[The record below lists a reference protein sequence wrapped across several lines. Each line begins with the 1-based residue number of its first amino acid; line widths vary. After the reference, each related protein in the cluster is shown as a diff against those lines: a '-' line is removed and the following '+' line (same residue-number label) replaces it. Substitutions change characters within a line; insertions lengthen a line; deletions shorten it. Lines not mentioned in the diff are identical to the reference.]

1 MESTGSKYHVRDHC
15 RLCGGGISKVLD
27 LGSTPA
33 ANEFVTKE
41 VVDSGAEQ
49 DVFPLYLSACRKCG
63 HVQLPV
69 VVDPVRLFSN
79 YVYVSGTSPVFV
91 DHFRRYAE
99 SMISL
104 LGLVPGDLVVDVGSN
119 DGTLLSFFKAAGMR
133 VLGIDPAVAIAANAT
148 ARGIETLPE
157 FLTEEVAARVLA
169 SHGPAKLVTANNV
182 FAHADNLHEVAA
194 SCRSML
200 APGGVFSFEVSYFPS
215 VVEGNLFDTIYH
227 EHTSYHHLSPLVSFL
242 QTEDLSVFDAELIPT
257 HGGSIRVLSD
267 CWDGSRRPLSSR
279 ASDILAAEAHDG
291 YTAPI
296 LTGLTSSNDY
306 PLTNPTEKLAVN
318 IQRLFF
324 GLKRLLIDVRAAGKT
339 VAGFGAPA
347 KVTTLMHRF
356 QLGREDI
363 EFIVD
368 DSPLKQGLFTPG
380 KYVPV
385 FPSSALYERRP
396 DYVIVLAWNFAEPI
410 MRSHKRFSD
419 EGGKFIVPIPDLKVY
434 PP

>member
-1 MESTGSKYHVRDHC
+1 MESTGSKYRVRDHC

-33 ANEFVTKE
+33 ANEFVTRE
-41 VVDSGAEQ
+41 FVDSGVEQ
-49 DVFPLYLSACRKCG
+49 DTFPLYLSACRKCG

-69 VVDPVRLFSN
+69 VVDPGRLFSN

-133 VLGIDPAVAIAANAT
+133 VLGIDPAVAIAADAT

-157 FLTEEVAARVLA
+157 FLTEEVASRVLA

-182 FAHADNLHEVAA
+182 FAHADNLHEVAGA
-194 SCRSML
+194 CQDML
-200 APGGVFSFEVSYFPS
+200 APDGVFSFEVSYFPS
-215 VVEGNLFDTIYH
+215 VVGGNLFDTIYH
-227 EHTSYHHLSPLVSFL
+227 EHTSYHHLAPLVGFL
-242 QTEDLSVFDAELIPT
+242 QTEGLSVFDAELIPT
-257 HGGSIRVLSD
+257 HGGSVRVLSD
-267 CWDGSRRPLSSR
+267 RWNSHRRHLSSR
-279 ASDILAAEAHDG
+279 ASDILLAEARDG
-291 YTAPI
+291 YTASV

-318 IQRLFF
+318 IQSLFF
-324 GLKRLLIDVRAAGKT
+324 GLKRLLVEVRAAGKT

-356 QLGREDI
+356 QLGKEDI
-363 EFIVD
+363 DFIVD
-368 DSPLKQGLFTPG
+368 DSPLKQGLYTPG

-385 FPSSALYERRP
+385 LPSSALYERRP

-419 EGGKFIVPIPDLKVY
+419 EGGKFIVPIPNLKVY
-434 PP
+434 PS